1 VTASNSAI
9 PHYTIQPYHMNGLN
23 WRLAPDDPG
32 RDNIVVVT
40 GFMPSWW
47 TAEYGITFGAEFHL
61 NPEVHRATLARMESI
76 LRQRFGDLPNFFCG
90 DDYARAYCMERRYG
104 DALIPVLFGGAVS
117 FEDASGHPYAPSQ
130 RLSAAEADALAVP
143 DLANHPIVASL
154 LPRHDAAEWRIA
166 GELGFEGVIN
176 IAYKLRDYAL
186 FTDMLDAP
194 SRAHH
199 IFEVTWQTINAF
211 VHRVRGWQDPAGRRP
226 RHFVNCNCLVNMI
239 SPRLYREQ
247 LLEFDQRFRA
257 SFDVFGIHTCN
268 WVVDP
273 YLDALAEIPGL
284 AYLDMG
290 EGSDLERVHR
300 LFPDLH
306 PSVFVH
312 PVRLLEMS
320 EQQIGRHITE
330 LGRRIGRGYILLSD
344 LEAGTRDSQIRAA
357 YEAAARL
364 A

>member
-1 VTASNSAI
+1 MTPIAAAAPAYHI
-9 PHYTIQPYHMNGLN
+9 EPYHMNGLN

-40 GFMPSWW
+40 GFMPAWW
-47 TAEYGITFGAEFHL
+47 TAEYGITFGAGFHL
-61 NPEVHRATLARMESI
+61 DAAEHRATLVRMEAI
-76 LRQRFGDLPNFFCG
+76 LRERFGDLPNFFCG
-90 DDYARAYCMERRYG
+90 DDYATAICMERRYG
-104 DALIPVLFGGAVS
+104 DALIPALFGGAVS
-117 FEDASGHPYAPSQ
+117 FEDASGHPYALPFH
-130 RLSAAEADALAVP
+130 LSADQAESLAVP
-143 DLANHPIVASL
+143 DLAAHPVTRAL
-154 LPRHDAAEWRIA
+154 LPPHGAGAWRTA

-176 IAYKLRDYAL
+176 IAYVLRDQAL
-186 FTDMLDAP
+186 FLDMVEAP
-194 SRAHH
+194 GRAHH
-199 IFEVTWQTINAF
+199 LFDVTWQTINAF
-211 VHRVRGWQDPAGRRP
+211 VHLVRDWQDPAGERP
-226 RHFVNCNCLVNMI
+226 SYFVNCNCLVNMI
-239 SPRLYREQ
+239 SPRLYRRQ
-247 LLEFDQRFRA
+247 LLEFDQRFRR
-257 SFDVFGIHTCN
+257 SFGLYGIHTCN

-290 EGSDLERVHR
+290 EGSNLERVHH
-300 LFPDLH
+300 LFPDLC

-312 PVRLLEMS
+312 PKRLFEMS
-320 EQQIGRHITE
+320 EPEIERAIGE

>member
-1 VTASNSAI
+1 VTEGDSAI
-9 PHYTIQPYHMNGLN
+9 AGYHIQPYHMNGLN
-23 WRLAPDDPG
+23 WRLVPDDPK

-47 TAEYGITFGAEFHL
+47 TSECGITFEAQFHL
-61 NPEVHRATLARMESI
+61 NPEVHRATLARMEAI

-90 DDYARAYCMERRYG
+90 DNYASAFCLERRYG
-104 DALIPVLFGGAVS
+104 DALIPALFGGAVS
-117 FEDASGHPYAPSQ
+117 FEDASGHPYAPPLY
-130 RLSAAEADALAVP
+130 LSAAQAESLAAPELV
-143 DLANHPIVASL
+143 AHPILRSL
-154 LPRHDAAEWRIA
+154 LPQRHPAEGRVA

-176 IAYKLRDYAL
+176 IAYKLRDYEL
-186 FTDMLDAP
+186 FLDMVDAP
-194 SRAHH
+194 RRAHH
-199 IFEVTWQTINAF
+199 IFEVTWQTIDAF
-211 VHRVRGWQDPAGRRP
+211 VHRVREWQDPAGRRP
-226 RHFVNCNCLVNMI
+226 TYFVNCNCLVNMI
-239 SPRLYREQ
+239 SPRLYRQQ
-247 LLEFDQRFRA
+247 LLEFDQRFRG

-290 EGSDLERVHR
+290 EASDLERVHR
-300 LFPDLH
+300 LFPHLC

-320 EQQIGRHITE
+320 ERQIGHHIAE

-364 A
+364 S